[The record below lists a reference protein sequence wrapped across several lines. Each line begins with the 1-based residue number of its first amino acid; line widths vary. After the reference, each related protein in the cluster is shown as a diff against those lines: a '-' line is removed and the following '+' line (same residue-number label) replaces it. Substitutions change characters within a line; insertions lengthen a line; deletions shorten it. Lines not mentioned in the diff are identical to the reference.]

1 MSTKSVLMISCWDG
15 ERISTRRISGGISMT
30 TQEEL
35 GTFDFFLLPLNKW
48 WNWQSPLTWLNW
60 QKFLGRS
67 HATSSQLN
75 SGSPG
80 TRDDAVP
87 VSMTIPEVK
96 TSDAKLQTNIKSSFP
111 FLNFFCVFCCCIIF
125 CWIERKFGKSLF
137 GLTSL
142 LFPPHWKNSLR
153 IPMVRS
159 WASPFGIEPW
169 AWGEKHNS
177 PCDHP
182 SSSFTWGSILV
193 ENQKTGG
200 NSVCMSNGKK
210 EMWWSGGC
218 NWVDLGCAKL
228 QTCGTSKQAKW

>member
-1 MSTKSVLMISCWDG
+1 MELAITTHLIELAKVSRKITCNVLPTEQWL
-15 ERISTRRISGGISMT
+15 TRHSRWCCACINDNSRSEDFGCQVANQHQKQLSLF
-30 TQEEL
+30 EL
-35 GTFDFFLLPLNKW
+35 FLCFLLLYH
-48 WNWQSPLTWLNW
+48 
-60 QKFLGRS
+60 FLLDW
-67 HATSSQLN
+67 TQIWKN
-75 SGSPG
+75 
-80 TRDDAVP
+80 
-87 VSMTIPEVK
+87 
-96 TSDAKLQTNIKSSFP
+96 
-111 FLNFFCVFCCCIIF
+111 
-125 CWIERKFGKSLF
+125 LF

-169 AWGEKHNS
+169 AWGEKRNS

-193 ENQKTGG
+193 ENRKTGG